1 MTNLERAIK
10 DGYAHIIGEKG
21 KEKITYV
28 SSDNHVENYSDP
40 EEKVRAEFWAE
51 LIYKYEYPVNRIK
64 IEVTVPDRLPT
75 DRADIVVFR
84 DDECKRPYAVV
95 ECKKDCVTDAEFN
108 QAIEQGVGNATWVK
122 LRADYV
128 VIIAGGTRRVL
139 DVTDKFGALEREQ
152 NILADL
158 PHAYGKPQEF
168 RFYKGSENDIKP
180 VDREDLIAAIK
191 KCHQT
196 LWGGGRLSPPTAF
209 GELCKLIFVKIS
221 DEQKPRKKGEPY
233 QFQIKTHE
241 PASKL
246 AERINAL
253 YDEQKKKD
261 PEVFT
266 DSIKVDDRV
275 LRTVVSHLEA
285 INLHETDLDVKG
297 VAFEQFM
304 DGFFKGDFGQYFTP
318 RPIIEFAVKMTA
330 PEHDWDVLDTS
341 CGSGGFLLYALDYIR
356 HQATEYYEK
365 GSADH
370 YRYWHDFAEKHLYGI
385 EINDEIAR
393 VAKMNMIVHDDGHTN
408 VISYDAL
415 ESIDKIAAHIFHNI
429 NSKAVPLKSE
439 QLLKSVLIQQHDGLD
454 FNDRELIEK
463 FGPEYLLAR
472 KILSANPLI
481 VRKLGYIEWIHPRI
495 LSTLVD
501 LINYVQE
508 KSGTRIETLEQQEA
522 LINSLNNTLRH
533 AHPLG
538 AATLQM
544 ASGLL
549 FLLVYMYYQME
560 NGELDP
566 QNKAEKEK
574 NQLIAWAEKYN
585 ITDAQHDIEQY
596 AAVNADCIRAIF
608 DKYVLSTEQTIFM
621 SRCFDSRFDENER
634 AIRRAIECV
643 NREKGSSLR
652 LLRVDQHSEGA
663 TGQISDRILRDIE
676 MSGLVIADLSSG
688 RANIPHEIGFAMGLK
703 KGLILIHNGTD
714 AEADEHTPSNIKM
727 YEQIRFNQDYH
738 KLETELKAKLI
749 DYYKL

>member
-1 MTNLERAIK
+1 MAELDIEKLKSCTAIK
-10 DGYAHIIGEKG
+10 QIPILTLDERWYH
-21 KEKITYV
+21 
-28 SSDNHVENYSDP
+28 
-40 EEKVRAEFWAE
+40 
-51 LIYKYEYPVNRIK
+51 LI
-64 IEVTVPDRLPT
+64 
-75 DRADIVVFR
+75 
-84 DDECKRPYAVV
+84 
-95 ECKKDCVTDAEFN
+95 
-108 QAIEQGVGNATWVK
+108 
-122 LRADYV
+122 
-128 VIIAGGTRRVL
+128 
-139 DVTDKFGALEREQ
+139 TDKLKTDEICYWEKQVNELLKKQGQ
-152 NILADL
+152 VN
-158 PHAYGKPQEF
+158 
-168 RFYKGSENDIKP
+168 NDIKEVKKIKNQLIQDV
-180 VDREDLIAAIK
+180 VDNMQDDDNDPKRAKVMEKNQRLIQEAKDKINSIPYEK
-191 KCHQT
+191 
-196 LWGGGRLSPPTAF
+196 
-209 GELCKLIFVKIS
+209 KLIDEEKPFRRVDGNHRLQAMEQLVSTGQIS
-221 DEQKPRKKGEPY
+221 STYLIPFCLILFAD
-233 QFQIKTHE
+233 
-241 PASKL
+241 
-246 AERINAL
+246 
-253 YDEQKKKD
+253 
-261 PEVFT
+261 T
-266 DSIKVDDRV
+266 DSLKDEKV
-275 LRTVVSHLEA
+275 
-285 INLHETDLDVKG
+285 
-297 VAFEQFM
+297 
-304 DGFFKGDFGQYFTP
+304 
-318 RPIIEFAVKMTA
+318 
-330 PEHDWDVLDTS
+330 
-341 CGSGGFLLYALDYIR
+341 
-356 HQATEYYEK
+356 
-365 GSADH
+365 
-370 YRYWHDFAEKHLYGI
+370 
-385 EINDEIAR
+385 
-393 VAKMNMIVHDDGHTN
+393 
-408 VISYDAL
+408 
-415 ESIDKIAAHIFHNI
+415 IFHNI

-472 KILSANPLI
+472 KILSANPLT

-538 AATLQM
+538 AAKLQM

-634 AIRRAIECV
+634 AIRRAIEYV

>member
-1 MTNLERAIK
+1 MIRMEGLFSESFGGTCTIR
-10 DGYAHIIGEKG
+10 GYARYDEIVELSYPHPGYQRPVDDVHVGEISMFITSGSNSFSPEVVLAYTAKYDYY
-21 KEKITYV
+21 KEGAVSGIDAIADIRNGNGFTSNIDGISFKKIRKVNNGYLYEI
-28 SSDNHVENYSDP
+28 SIPYEKKLID
-40 EEKVRAEFWAE
+40 EEKPF
-51 LIYKYEYPVNRIK
+51 
-64 IEVTVPDRLPT
+64 
-75 DRADIVVFR
+75 
-84 DDECKRPYAVV
+84 
-95 ECKKDCVTDAEFN
+95 
-108 QAIEQGVGNATWVK
+108 
-122 LRADYV
+122 
-128 VIIAGGTRRVL
+128 RRVDGNHRL
-139 DVTDKFGALEREQ
+139 QAMEQ
-152 NILADL
+152 LVSTGQISSTYLIPFCLILFAD
-158 PHAYGKPQEF
+158 
-168 RFYKGSENDIKP
+168 
-180 VDREDLIAAIK
+180 
-191 KCHQT
+191 
-196 LWGGGRLSPPTAF
+196 
-209 GELCKLIFVKIS
+209 
-221 DEQKPRKKGEPY
+221 
-233 QFQIKTHE
+233 
-241 PASKL
+241 
-246 AERINAL
+246 
-253 YDEQKKKD
+253 
-261 PEVFT
+261 T
-266 DSIKVDDRV
+266 DSLKDEKV
-275 LRTVVSHLEA
+275 
-285 INLHETDLDVKG
+285 
-297 VAFEQFM
+297 
-304 DGFFKGDFGQYFTP
+304 
-318 RPIIEFAVKMTA
+318 
-330 PEHDWDVLDTS
+330 
-341 CGSGGFLLYALDYIR
+341 
-356 HQATEYYEK
+356 
-365 GSADH
+365 
-370 YRYWHDFAEKHLYGI
+370 
-385 EINDEIAR
+385 
-393 VAKMNMIVHDDGHTN
+393 
-408 VISYDAL
+408 
-415 ESIDKIAAHIFHNI
+415 IFHNI

-472 KILSANPLI
+472 KILSANPLT

-508 KSGTRIETLEQQEA
+508 
-522 LINSLNNTLRH
+522 
-533 AHPLG
+533 
-538 AATLQM
+538 M

-634 AIRRAIECV
+634 AIRRAIEYV

>member
-1 MTNLERAIK
+1 MIRMEGLFSESFGGTCTIR
-10 DGYAHIIGEKG
+10 GYARYDEIVELSYPHPGYQRPVDDVHVGEISMFITSGSNSFSPEVVLAYTAKYDYY
-21 KEKITYV
+21 KEGAVSGIDAIADIRNGNGFTSNIYGISFKKIRKVNNGYLYEI
-28 SSDNHVENYSDP
+28 SIPYEKKLID
-40 EEKVRAEFWAE
+40 EEKPF
-51 LIYKYEYPVNRIK
+51 
-64 IEVTVPDRLPT
+64 
-75 DRADIVVFR
+75 
-84 DDECKRPYAVV
+84 
-95 ECKKDCVTDAEFN
+95 
-108 QAIEQGVGNATWVK
+108 
-122 LRADYV
+122 
-128 VIIAGGTRRVL
+128 RRVDGNHRL
-139 DVTDKFGALEREQ
+139 QAMEKLVSTGQISSTYLIPFCL
-152 NILADL
+152 ILFAD
-158 PHAYGKPQEF
+158 
-168 RFYKGSENDIKP
+168 
-180 VDREDLIAAIK
+180 
-191 KCHQT
+191 
-196 LWGGGRLSPPTAF
+196 
-209 GELCKLIFVKIS
+209 
-221 DEQKPRKKGEPY
+221 
-233 QFQIKTHE
+233 
-241 PASKL
+241 
-246 AERINAL
+246 
-253 YDEQKKKD
+253 
-261 PEVFT
+261 T
-266 DSIKVDDRV
+266 DSLKDEKV
-275 LRTVVSHLEA
+275 
-285 INLHETDLDVKG
+285 
-297 VAFEQFM
+297 
-304 DGFFKGDFGQYFTP
+304 
-318 RPIIEFAVKMTA
+318 
-330 PEHDWDVLDTS
+330 
-341 CGSGGFLLYALDYIR
+341 
-356 HQATEYYEK
+356 
-365 GSADH
+365 
-370 YRYWHDFAEKHLYGI
+370 
-385 EINDEIAR
+385 
-393 VAKMNMIVHDDGHTN
+393 
-408 VISYDAL
+408 
-415 ESIDKIAAHIFHNI
+415 IFHNI

-538 AATLQM
+538 AAKLQM

>member
-1 MTNLERAIK
+1 MEQLVSTGQISSTYLIPFCLILFADTDSLK
-10 DGYAHIIGEKG
+10 D
-21 KEKITYV
+21 
-28 SSDNHVENYSDP
+28 
-40 EEKVRAEFWAE
+40 EKV
-51 LIYKYEYPVNRIK
+51 
-64 IEVTVPDRLPT
+64 
-75 DRADIVVFR
+75 
-84 DDECKRPYAVV
+84 
-95 ECKKDCVTDAEFN
+95 
-108 QAIEQGVGNATWVK
+108 
-122 LRADYV
+122 
-128 VIIAGGTRRVL
+128 
-139 DVTDKFGALEREQ
+139 
-152 NILADL
+152 
-158 PHAYGKPQEF
+158 
-168 RFYKGSENDIKP
+168 
-180 VDREDLIAAIK
+180 
-191 KCHQT
+191 
-196 LWGGGRLSPPTAF
+196 
-209 GELCKLIFVKIS
+209 
-221 DEQKPRKKGEPY
+221 
-233 QFQIKTHE
+233 
-241 PASKL
+241 
-246 AERINAL
+246 
-253 YDEQKKKD
+253 
-261 PEVFT
+261 
-266 DSIKVDDRV
+266 
-275 LRTVVSHLEA
+275 
-285 INLHETDLDVKG
+285 
-297 VAFEQFM
+297 
-304 DGFFKGDFGQYFTP
+304 
-318 RPIIEFAVKMTA
+318 
-330 PEHDWDVLDTS
+330 
-341 CGSGGFLLYALDYIR
+341 
-356 HQATEYYEK
+356 
-365 GSADH
+365 
-370 YRYWHDFAEKHLYGI
+370 
-385 EINDEIAR
+385 
-393 VAKMNMIVHDDGHTN
+393 
-408 VISYDAL
+408 
-415 ESIDKIAAHIFHNI
+415 IFHNI

-472 KILSANPLI
+472 KILSANPLT

-538 AATLQM
+538 AAKLQM

-634 AIRRAIECV
+634 AIRRAIEYV

-749 DYYKL
+749 GYYKL